1 MTSVDMAVTD
11 AVRRLLDLL
20 ASDASGEQLAH
31 VPVAARS
38 SGLSDEEHVEL
49 ARATEVALRI
59 RHTLSE
65 HRRREAELRA
75 LFDTASDLSKLRD
88 LDAVLRSIV
97 HRARMLL
104 RVDLSYLSLN
114 DEAAGTTYMRVTDG
128 SVSSKLPNLRIGHG
142 EGLGGLVAQTAHP
155 YASADYLTDPRFAH
169 TSPIDDAVS
178 AERMVG
184 ILGVPLMLG
193 SKVIG
198 VLFAADRQRRE
209 FTAEEVALLASLA
222 DHAAIAI
229 DNAQLLEETRRA
241 NDTISAGNEAMRRA
255 EDAHDR
261 LMELVLRGG
270 DVAEVAAA
278 VAAMLDGGIAI
289 FDAAGAELA
298 TVPEPGGD
306 VGAPWD
312 DRTGGRRPGPS
323 PSSPQPTAEH
333 AGSVGAP
340 WDDRT
345 GGRRPRVTS
354 VVGTSNG
361 PARSGFASALTWPQ
375 EAVAASRAAGRAVR
389 IGDQWVC
396 AVLAGPELLGSLVLT
411 GRASLDEADRRL
423 FERASV
429 VAALLLLLRRSVA
442 KAEDEVRGELLT
454 DLLTAPERNPAAL
467 LARGRRLGIDLAAP
481 HAVLIAHVD
490 GVPRR
495 RLAMACGRHATL
507 VGLHAEQVVLL
518 VADGGP
524 SELAARLATTLS
536 TSVEA
541 PVTVG
546 ASGPAEGPVALATA
560 ADEARRCVRSLL
572 ALGRAGHGA
581 ALADLGFV
589 GQLIGDRTDLAGYVR
604 ATLGPVVDYDERRG
618 TDLVET
624 LRAYFDCGTNLTR
637 AKDVLHVHVNT
648 VVQRLDRIASLLGD
662 DWQTPAR
669 ALEIQIALRLH
680 QLHG

>member
-1 MTSVDMAVTD
+1 MTSVDLVVTD

-20 ASDASGEQLAH
+20 AADASGEQLAH
-31 VPVAARS
+31 VSVAARS
-38 SGLSDEEHVEL
+38 AGLSDAEHAEL
-49 ARATEVALRI
+49 ALATEVALKI
-59 RHTLSE
+59 RHTLAA
-65 HRRREAELRA
+65 HRRREAELTA

-128 SVSSKLPNLRIGHG
+128 SVSSLLPQLRIGHG

-155 YASADYLTDPRFAH
+155 YASADYLADPRFAH
-169 TSPIDDAVS
+169 TSPIDSAVS

-193 SKVIG
+193 STVIG

-209 FTAEEVALLASLA
+209 FSAEEVALLSSLA

-229 DNAQLLEETRRA
+229 DNAQLLDETRRA
-241 NDTISAGNEAMRRA
+241 NETISANNQSMRRA

-270 DVAEVAAA
+270 DVAEVAGEVAA
-278 VAAMLDGGIAI
+278 VLGGGIAL
-289 FDAAGAELA
+289 FDASGVELA
-298 TVPEPGGD
+298 RVGGD
-306 VGAPWD
+306 AAAT
-312 DRTGGRRPGPS
+312 TGR
-323 PSSPQPTAEH
+323 
-333 AGSVGAP
+333 
-340 WDDRT
+340 
-345 GGRRPRVTS
+345 
-354 VVGTSNG
+354 
-361 PARSGFASALTWPQ
+361 WPK

-389 IGDQWVC
+389 VGDQWVC
-396 AVLAGPELLGSLVLT
+396 AVLAGPELLGSLVLS
-411 GRASLDEADRRL
+411 GRPALDEADRRL

-454 DLLTAPERNPAAL
+454 DLLTAPTRNPAAL
-467 LARGRRLGIDLAAP
+467 LARGRRLGIDLDAQ

-495 RLAMACGRHATL
+495 RLAMACGRVATL

-518 VADGGP
+518 VADGDP
-524 SELAARLATTLS
+524 SDLAQRLAVTLS
-536 TSVEA
+536 ATVEA
-541 PVTVG
+541 RVTVG
-546 ASGPAEGPVALATA
+546 ASGPAAGPAALAAA
-560 ADEARRCVRSLL
+560 ADDARRCLRSLL
-572 ALGRAGHGA
+572 ALGRIGHGA

-604 ATLGPVVDYDERRG
+604 ATLGPVLDYDERRG

-624 LRAYFDCGTNLTR
+624 LRAYFECGTNLTR

>member
-1 MTSVDMAVTD
+1 MTSVDVAATD

-20 ASDASGEQLAH
+20 AADASSEQLAH
-31 VPVAARS
+31 APVA
-38 SGLSDEEHVEL
+38 GLSDADRAEL

-59 RHTLSE
+59 RHTLTE

-88 LDAVLRSIV
+88 VDEVLRSIV

-104 RVDLSYLSLN
+104 RADLSYLSLN

-128 SVSSKLPNLRIGHG
+128 SVSSLLPRLRIGHG

-155 YASADYLTDPRFAH
+155 YASADYLSDPRFAH
-169 TSPIDDAVS
+169 TVSIDDAVS

-209 FTAEEVALLASLA
+209 FSAEEVALLSSLA
-222 DHAAIAI
+222 DHAAVAI
-229 DNAQLLEETRRA
+229 DNAQLLAETRRA
-241 NDTISAGNEAMRRA
+241 TETISANNAAMRRA

-270 DVAEVAAA
+270 DVAQVAAEVAE
-278 VAAMLDGGIAI
+278 VLGGGIVF
-289 FDAAGAELA
+289 FDATGEELA
-298 TVPEPGGD
+298 RVPVTV
-306 VGAPWD
+306 A
-312 DRTGGRRPGPS
+312 
-323 PSSPQPTAEH
+323 
-333 AGSVGAP
+333 
-340 WDDRT
+340 
-345 GGRRPRVTS
+345 
-354 VVGTSNG
+354 VGTSNA
-361 PARSGFASALTWPQ
+361 PARSGFTAAFTTAWPE
-375 EAVAASRAAGRAVR
+375 EAVTASRAAGRAVR
-389 IGDQWVC
+389 VGEQWVC

-411 GRASLDEADRRL
+411 GRPALDEADRRL

-454 DLLTAPERNPAAL
+454 DLLTAPSRNPAAL

-495 RLAMACGRHATL
+495 RLALACGRHATL

-518 VADGGP
+518 VAGAHP
-524 SELAARLATTLS
+524 AELAPRLAGVLTAA
-536 TSVEA
+536 VEA

-546 ASGPAEGPVALATA
+546 ASGPAAGPVALATA
-560 ADEARRCVRSLL
+560 FDEARRCLRSLL
-572 ALGRAGHGA
+572 ALGRAGSGA
-581 ALADLGFV
+581 ALAELGFV

-604 ATLGPVVDYDERRG
+604 ATLGPVLDYDERRG
-618 TDLVET
+618 TDLVTT
-624 LRAYFDCGTNLTR
+624 LQAYFECGTNLTR

-648 VVQRLDRIASLLGD
+648 VVQRLDRIGSLLGE
-662 DWQTPAR
+662 DWQSPDR

-680 QLHG
+680 RLR

>member
-1 MTSVDMAVTD
+1 MTGVDTAVAD

-20 ASDASGEQLAH
+20 AADASSEQLAH
-31 VPVAARS
+31 APVA
-38 SGLSDEEHVEL
+38 GLSDAERAEL

-59 RHTLSE
+59 RHTLTE

-104 RVDLSYLSLN
+104 RADLSYLSLN

-128 SVSSKLPNLRIGHG
+128 SVSPLLRQLRIGHG

-155 YASADYLTDPRFAH
+155 YASADYLSDSRFAH
-169 TSPIDDAVS
+169 TPGIDDAVT

-209 FTAEEVALLASLA
+209 FTAEEVALLSSLA

-229 DNAQLLEETRRA
+229 DNAQLLDETRRA
-241 NDTISAGNEAMRRA
+241 NETISANNSAMRRA

-270 DVAEVAAA
+270 DVAEVAAE
-278 VAAMLDGGIAI
+278 VAAVLDGGIVF
-289 FDAAGAELA
+289 FDATGSELA
-298 TVPEPGGD
+298 REGLVE
-306 VGAPWD
+306 GAASG
-312 DRTGGRRPGPS
+312 DRTDDGVRRAD
-323 PSSPQPTAEH
+323 PTA
-333 AGSVGAP
+333 AGQ
-340 WDDRT
+340 
-345 GGRRPRVTS
+345 
-354 VVGTSNG
+354 VVGTSN
-361 PARSGFASALTWPQ
+361 AATRSGFAAAIAAAAGWP
-375 EAVAASRAAGRAVR
+375 EGAVAASRKAGRAVR
-389 IGDQWVC
+389 VGDQWVC

-411 GRASLDEADRRL
+411 GRPSIDEADRRL
-423 FERASV
+423 FERACV

-454 DLLTAPERNPAAL
+454 DLLTAPTRNPAAL
-467 LARGRRLGIDLAAP
+467 LARGRRLGIDLGAS

-495 RLAMACGRHATL
+495 RLAMACARHATL

-518 VADGGP
+518 VADGNP
-524 SELAARLATTLS
+524 AELAGRLASSLS
-536 TSVEA
+536 SAVEA

-546 ASGPAEGPVALATA
+546 ASGPAAGPESLATA
-560 ADEARRCVRSLL
+560 FDEARRCVRSLL
-572 ALGRAGHGA
+572 ALGRTGHGA

-589 GQLIGDRTDLAGYVR
+589 GQLIGDRTDLGGYVR
-604 ATLGPVVDYDERRG
+604 AILGPVLDYDARRG
-618 TDLVET
+618 TDLVAT
-624 LRAYFDCGTNLTR
+624 LRAYFECGTNLTR
-637 AKDVLHVHVNT
+637 AKELLHVHVNT
-648 VVQRLDRIASLLGD
+648 VVQRLDRIGSLLGEG
-662 DWQTPAR
+662 WQAPDR